1 MERWDCMTK
10 NKVPESERKLIDIAK
25 IAASEVLKEY
35 AKEQNRKDRNYWFGR
50 TKLLLENY
58 DDLKN
63 HIAKAKDCAM
73 DVINSTDDVDLQ
85 GADPYFDNEYDIDM
99 LASAPDIFISSIKR
113 NRVATIVI
121 MSHIDTNLK
130 LLSLKSSKDG
140 GYDKYRLMKQI
151 YFHGEEFPI
160 VADQFHISEA
170 TARRWANDM
179 IRQLSV
185 LMFGMS
191 GIQLR

>member
-1 MERWDCMTK
+1 MTK
-10 NKVPESERKLIDIAK
+10 NRVSDQEQKLIDIAK

-63 HIAKAKDCAM
+63 HIAKAKDCAQ
-73 DVINSTDDVDLQ
+73 DVIDSIDDIDLE
-85 GADPYFDNEYDIDM
+85 GADPYFENEYDMDM
-99 LASAPDIFISSIKR
+99 LELAPDIFISSIKR
-113 NRVATIVI
+113 SRVATIVI

-130 LLSLKSSKDG
+130 LLSIKATKEDN
-140 GYDKYRLMKQI
+140 YEKYRLMKQV
-151 YFHGEEFPI
+151 YFHDEEFAN

-170 TARRWANDM
+170 TARRWANEM

-185 LMFGMS
+185 LIFGMS
-191 GIQLR
+191 GIQMR

>member
-1 MERWDCMTK
+1 MTK
-10 NKVPESERKLIDIAK
+10 RKVNEAEQRFIDIAK
-25 IAASEVLKEY
+25 IAAGEVLNEY

-58 DDLKN
+58 DDLKQ
-63 HIAKAKDCAM
+63 HIAKAKDSAKE
-73 DVINSTDDVDLQ
+73 VLNSSDDIDLE
-85 GADPYFDNEYDIDM
+85 GADPYFENEYDMDI
-99 LASAPDIFISSIKR
+99 LAEEPDVFINSIKR
-113 NRVATIVI
+113 NRAATIVI

-130 LLSLKSSKDG
+130 LLSIKVSKEG
-140 GYDKYRLMKQI
+140 NYEKYQLMKQI
-151 YFHGEEFPI
+151 YFHGGEFTV
-160 VADQFHISEA
+160 VADQFHVSEA

>member
-1 MERWDCMTK
+1 MTK
-10 NKVPESERKLIDIAK
+10 IKVSESEQKMINIAK

-35 AKEQNRKDRNYWFGR
+35 AKEQNKKDRNYWFGR

-58 DDLKN
+58 DDLKQ
-63 HIAKAKDCAM
+63 HIAKAKDCAK
-73 DVINSTDDVDLQ
+73 DVINSIDDIDLE
-85 GADPYFDNEYDIDM
+85 GADPYFENEYDMDM
-99 LASAPDIFISSIKR
+99 LESEPDVFISSIKR

-130 LLSLKSSKDG
+130 LLSLKAYKDG
-140 GYDKYRLMKQI
+140 SYEKYKLMKLV
-151 YFHGEEFPI
+151 YFHDGEFPL